1 MVWRLPISMGMIYV
15 SLFCLPRLPGTYYML
30 WHIEVST
37 TDYYT
42 KWSKRKTN
50 IWYHLNV
57 ESKNITQA
65 NLQISC
71 DIIYMWNLK
80 ILYKWTS
87 FVLRHRK

>member
-57 ESKNITQA
+57 ESKKMIQM
-65 NLQISC
+65 NLFTKQ
-71 DIIYMWNLK
+71 
-80 ILYKWTS
+80 KWAH
-87 FVLRHRK
+87 RHWKQREVGEG